1 MSARRVAVGGCAP
14 RWVPLHKRQSSRE
27 FAKSEL
33 QGYLGAELSS
43 EAHGPRLADL
53 QLYMLPWLLPDKG
66 GAAER
71 RLCVRLDSVAWEA

>member
-43 EAHGPRLADL
+43 EAHDTRLADL
-53 QLYMLPWLLPDKG
+53 QLYTCYHGYYQIKEERPKG
-66 GAAER
+66 G
-71 RLCVRLDSVAWEA
+71 CVFGWTR